1 MQATLAWNC
10 CTVAGWCCWCWCQ
23 DWLQTMMALLQPA
36 TTVGHW
42 GLLVFDTINCD
53 LLVLQVLQAFYHA
66 GSSTT
71 I

>member
-1 MQATLAWNC
+1 
-10 CTVAGWCCWCWCQ
+10 
-23 DWLQTMMALLQPA
+23 MMALLQPA